1 MVANVSGREPVQIA
15 EIIQPKCGNVYGVA
29 PCTASGPDARRC
41 FNTRATCQ
49 DIPNFRS
56 QPESLLSTDFAYN
69 TGETGTEAFTLTAD
83 FFAAIGVRFFA
94 ASSGVIFQVGNA
106 TSSLYV
112 GVTSGELV
120 LRAGDA
126 SVAAGANVA
135 RLAVAMTDFNSL
147 ARTLLVSV
155 DVSAGTLTAWSYD
168 TFRRE
173 IALIGTATATGGFP
187 SSQWAASGEYGVAT
201 LATTAPTGE
210 SADDFEG
217 AIFQARAYDNTAAPD
232 MDTAF
237 SIPLRFAR
245 GNVVDT
251 QVSGLNHV
259 IPSLNSVSTTP
270 TRINLSGS
278 DPDSTGLGNRAKTT
292 FQFQDHPHTDRVVD
306 PYLSA
311 RDYNPLDR
319 GSFWSKWFVRNRF
332 RYNLPTVVYEG
343 YAGQSLSE
351 MVTRSYLMT
360 STSGP
365 SESGGVTIQGK
376 DILTQVEERK
386 AQFPVASPGELQADL
401 AIGATQ
407 IDIVGASVDDYP
419 APGTIRINDELIQ
432 YTTVTAEAND
442 VTRLDGLTRASD
454 NSTED
459 DHDVEDK
466 VQLCVR
472 YTNQNVDDI
481 VADLLT
487 TGAGIDPGFFN
498 REQAAREFDTY
509 LAAYNLST
517 VITEPTAVVDLLS
530 ELQEQVGFYI
540 WWDERDALINFR
552 AIRGFDESVP
562 LLNDTSNFIENS
574 FSVTDKPRSRI
585 SQVWFNYGLRT
596 PVASLE
602 ETASYQRVLVQADL
616 PSETIDQY
624 GEPSIRQIFSR
635 WITSAALALGTAS
648 RIVVRYSTIPRQCRF
663 RLDAKDRSL
672 WVGDSVRISH
682 FLEIDQFGQRLVNV
696 WTILSAEEVVPGETI
711 EYIAEDTTL
720 FGRISLILPTGEPD
734 YNPSTSPFT
743 GAFIGDN
750 NGLLSDGTPSARI
763 T

>member
-1 MVANVSGREPVQIA
+1 MVADVSGREPVQIA

-56 QPESLLSTDFAYN
+56 QPESLLSTDFAYDS
-69 TGETGTEAFTLTAD
+69 GETGTDAFTLTAD
-83 FFAAIGVRFFA
+83 FFAAIDVRFFA
-94 ASSGVIFQVGNA
+94 ASSGVIFQIGNA

-112 GVTSGELV
+112 GITSGELV
-120 LRAGDA
+120 FRAGDA
-126 SVAAGANVA
+126 SVVSGVNVA

-168 TFRRE
+168 SFRRE
-173 IALIGTATATGGFP
+173 IEAIGTATATSGFP
-187 SSQWAASGEYGVAT
+187 SSQWAASDDYGVAT
-201 LATTAPTGE
+201 LATTAPVGE

-217 AIFQARAYDNTAAPD
+217 AVFQARAYDSTSAPD
-232 MDTAF
+232 MDTTF

-251 QVSGLNHV
+251 QVPGLNHV
-259 IPSLNSVSTTP
+259 IPSLNSISTVP
-270 TRINLSGS
+270 TSINLSGS
-278 DPDSTGLGNRAKTT
+278 DPDKTGLGNRAKTT
-292 FQFQDHPHTDRVVD
+292 FRFQDHPHSDRVVD
-306 PYLSA
+306 PYLSG
-311 RDYNPLDR
+311 RNYDPLDR

-332 RYNLPTVVYEG
+332 RYNLPMIVYEG

-351 MVTRSYLMT
+351 MVSRSYLMT

-365 SESGGVTIQGK
+365 TESGAVTIQGK

-386 AQFPVASPGELQADL
+386 AQYPVASPGELQSDTP
-401 AIGATQ
+401 IGATE
-407 IDIVGASVDDYP
+407 IDIVGATVDDYP
-419 APGTIRINDELIQ
+419 APGTVRINDELIQ
-432 YTTVTAEAND
+432 YTTVTAEAGN
-442 VTRLDGLTRASD
+442 VTRLSGLTRASD
-454 NSTED
+454 NSTEA
-459 DHDVEDK
+459 DHDEEDK

-472 YTNQNVDDI
+472 YTSQTVDAI
-481 VADLLT
+481 VSDLLRN
-487 TGAGIDPGFFN
+487 GAGVDPGFFN
-498 REQAAREFDTY
+498 AEQAASERDRF
-509 LAAYNLST
+509 LAAYVLDT
-517 VITEPTAVVDLLS
+517 LITEPTGVVDLLS

-552 AIRGFDESVP
+552 AIRGFDENVP
-562 LLNDTSNFIENS
+562 MLNDTANFIENS

-585 SQVWFNYGLRT
+585 SQVWFNYGIRT
-596 PVASLE
+596 PVANLE

-616 PSETIDQY
+616 PSETVDQY

-635 WITSAALALGTAS
+635 WINSAALALGTAS

-682 FLEIDQFGQRLVNV
+682 FLEINQFGERLANV
-696 WTILSAEEVVPGETI
+696 WTILSAEEIVPGETI

-734 YNPSTSPFT
+734 YDPDTSPFT